1 MGLHREDVCTIYI
14 PSSSLSA
21 LIGVQTYCD
30 LDPINAER
38 GRRVWFLIY
47 NADKF
52 EAVARQKPVLLRMD
66 EFMGLE
72 STEFPAEV

>member
-1 MGLHREDVCTIYI
+1 MYHFI
-14 PSSSLSA
+14 SSKSISA
-21 LIGVQTYCD
+21 LIRFQTYCD

-52 EAVARQKPVLLRMD
+52 EAVSRQKPVLLRVD
-66 EFMGLE
+66 EFMGPE

>member
-1 MGLHREDVCTIYI
+1 MYHFI
-14 PSSSLSA
+14 SSKSISA
-21 LIGVQTYCD
+21 LIHFQTYCD

-52 EAVARQKPVLLRMD
+52 EAVSRQKPVLLRVD
-66 EFMGLE
+66 EFMGPE